1 MVWFWFLQY
10 FILFIILSLSS
21 CSSISNVL
29 FPPSSGCWVLVI
41 QNRQNNVCFPSKG
54 WPSWRTGSTSR
65 VTLRLPSA
73 TVCSC
78 GGRSPTTRAC
88 CCCSPPS
95 TSSVAGSTGEVGRLA
110 WSGENT
116 GPVTGCSC
124 STLAATGHVTTT
136 HLWCWGVRNGWLCSW
151 SVGNLPGSLKLLL
164 QGVVAVFASHRWSSC
179 WLGFDCFSL
188 VFWLVAL
195 TMYKKHKEVILNE
208 TYV

>member
-1 MVWFWFLQY
+1 MQLCINQRHLSILNSLIYDFSST
-10 FILFIILSLSS
+10 FISFIILSLSS
-21 CSSISNVL
+21 CSSITSNVL

-95 TSSVAGSTGEVGRLA
+95 TSSVAGSTGEVGGKSER
-110 WSGENT
+110 
-116 GPVTGCSC
+116 
-124 STLAATGHVTTT
+124 
-136 HLWCWGVRNGWLCSW
+136 
-151 SVGNLPGSLKLLL
+151 PGG
-164 QGVVAVFASHRWSSC
+164 QGTAH
-179 WLGFDCFSL
+179 
-188 VFWLVAL
+188 
-195 TMYKKHKEVILNE
+195 
-208 TYV
+208 